1 MTKRTLLFQLMH
13 LTILSSVLIGQQKEI
28 LRPFKTDSPPVID
41 GVLNDAVWQ
50 QAPSESGFMTYL
62 PDYGIPMSEKTR
74 VWYAYDRE
82 NIYFAFMCYDSEP
95 DKIKTSITARD
106 KIRSDDWIC
115 INLDTYNDQQGIY
128 AFYVNPQGIQGDSR
142 AVGDVEDAS
151 VDFVWY
157 SQGKITDEGYCIE
170 MKIPFKS
177 IRYSDRDP
185 VSMGVIFERH
195 ISRRTECGTY
205 PALDPKWGPN
215 FITQTRPLVYEGI
228 RHYRL
233 LEVLPAVT
241 WSRNSYDSAG
251 TLRAEDGEGE
261 FSLTGKLGL
270 TSRLI
275 LDATYNPDFS
285 QVEADAGQVDFNQR
299 YALFYEEKRPFFL
312 EGRDHFFFGGSS
324 EGDPLGAIVHTRSIV
339 NPVLGTKITGKIGPT
354 NTIAAIYA
362 RDELP
367 DNGGGSAGAD
377 VQIFRHKKSL
387 DRDSF
392 IGSFYTSREDDHGFN
407 RVVGGDGQLR
417 LTRSSRLGYHGFLS
431 WDENRDTDQRQ
442 KGHAVGINYL
452 YSNRDWFVN
461 ARVHDLSEHF
471 NTEVG
476 YLTRTGITRYRL
488 GVMRRLFVANG
499 LLQRIDPL
507 LNNQFI
513 RDKETGE
520 WENENAFYATFT
532 LPRNSAFR
540 AGYLYSTEIFSG
552 EKFETSGCSLIAQ
565 SQITKGFFFSLTWSD
580 RKKIRYIA
588 DPFQGRG
595 STGSASLIYQPN
607 RNLNAAFSLV
617 YSDLYRQDDG
627 TKVFDYTIIRSR
639 NTYQVNRY
647 LFLRAIVEYNSFY
660 KQLTTDFL
668 ASFTYIPGTVL
679 HLGYGSRYDR
689 IEWDTDRY
697 VESDRFLETQRG
709 LFFKASYLWRM

>member
-1 MTKRTLLFQLMH
+1 MLKRPCLPVHVFILFAVSI
-13 LTILSSVLIGQQKEI
+13 LTAQQKDV
-28 LRPFKTDSPPVID
+28 LRPYKTDTPPVID
-41 GVLNDAVWQ
+41 GVLDDAVWA
-50 QAPSESGFMTYL
+50 QAPSETGFMTYQ
-62 PDYGIPMSEKTR
+62 PDYGVPMSEETR

-82 NIYFAFMCYDSEP
+82 NIYFAFLCYDREP

-115 INLDTYNDQQGIY
+115 INLDTYNDHQGIY

-142 AVGDVEDAS
+142 AVGDEEDAN

-157 SQGKITDEGYCIE
+157 SHGTITDDGYSIE

-177 IRYSDRDP
+177 IRYSDGDP
-185 VSMGVIFERH
+185 VTMGVIFERY
-195 ISRRTECGTY
+195 ISRRTEAGTY

-215 FITQTRPLVYEGI
+215 FITQTRPLLYEGI

-241 WSRNSYDSAG
+241 WARNSYDEAG
-251 TLRAEDGEGE
+251 SLKTGDGKGE
-261 FSLTGKLGL
+261 LSLTGKLGL

-312 EGRDHFFFGGSS
+312 EGRDQFIFGGSS
-324 EGDPLGAIVHTRSIV
+324 EGDPLGAVVHTRSIA
-339 NPVLGTKITGKIGPT
+339 NPLLGTKLTGKISPT
-354 NTIAAIYA
+354 GTIAAIYA
-362 RDELP
+362 RDELVN
-367 DNGGGSAGAD
+367 NGTDQGYAD
-377 VQIFRHKKSL
+377 VQIIRHKKSL

-392 IGSFYTSREDDHGFN
+392 VGSFYTARERENGYN
-407 RVVGGDGQLR
+407 RVVGGDGYLR

-431 WDENRDTDQRQ
+431 WDENRETDTRQ

-452 YSNRDWFVN
+452 YSNRDWLVN
-461 ARVHDLSEHF
+461 ARIHDLSERF

-488 GVMRRLFVANG
+488 GIIRRIFTDSAVI
-499 LLQRIDPL
+499 QRIDPL

-513 RDKETGE
+513 KDKETGE
-520 WENENAFYATFT
+520 WENENAFYATFV

-540 AGYLYSTEIFSG
+540 AGYLNATEIFLG
-552 EKFETSGCSLIAQ
+552 KKFETSGYNLIAQ
-565 SQITKGFFFSLTWSD
+565 SQISKSFFFSLTWSD
-580 RKKIRYIA
+580 RKKIRYVA
-588 DPFQGRG
+588 DPFQCRG
-595 STGSASLIYQPN
+595 GTGSASLVYQPN
-607 RNLNAAFSLV
+607 QNLNATVSVV
-617 YSDLYRQDDG
+617 YSDLYRADDG
-627 TKVFDYTIIRSR
+627 TKVFDYAIVRSR

-660 KQLTTDFL
+660 EQLTTDFL
-668 ASFTYIPGTVL
+668 VSFTYIPGTVI

-689 IEWDTDRY
+689 IEWNEDQY
-697 VESDRFLETQRG
+697 IASDRFLETQRG